1 MYAFNALT
9 DDEVHFDDNTAA
21 EYAVAYAWSEEH
33 NLMSALFHHCRAGIL
48 PAFYTTL
55 PMMYG
60 RRSVACGDWL
70 VPSPDSFSQ

>member
-1 MYAFNALT
+1 MYTINALT
-9 DDEVHFDDNTAA
+9 GDDVHFDDNTAA
-21 EYAVAYAWSEEH
+21 EYAVAYAYCEEN
-33 NLMSALFHHCRAGIL
+33 NLMSALFSHCRAGTL
-48 PAFYTTL
+48 PAFYKTL